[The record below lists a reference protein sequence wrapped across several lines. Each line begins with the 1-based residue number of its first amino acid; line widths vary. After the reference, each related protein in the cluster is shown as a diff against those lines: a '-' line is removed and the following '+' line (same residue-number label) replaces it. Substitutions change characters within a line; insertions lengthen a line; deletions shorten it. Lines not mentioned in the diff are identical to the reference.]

1 MEVTCPSLLTRPRP
15 EAIRG
20 GEIPLGRR
28 LRIRLRRG
36 ARRADTFLQQLQMGE
51 KKYVLGWMVRDM
63 MADRR
68 LTGLEVGFFH
78 RLSEYLA
85 LVPHNAS
92 LILHLSDRRK
102 IGEGEPWMQ
111 PSSTSC

>member
-1 MEVTCPSLLTRPRP
+1 MSEFSDAPAAGSNPWWRDPPS
-15 EAIRG
+15 G
-20 GEIPLGRR
+20 GDYASDCDE
-28 LRIRLRRG
+28 G